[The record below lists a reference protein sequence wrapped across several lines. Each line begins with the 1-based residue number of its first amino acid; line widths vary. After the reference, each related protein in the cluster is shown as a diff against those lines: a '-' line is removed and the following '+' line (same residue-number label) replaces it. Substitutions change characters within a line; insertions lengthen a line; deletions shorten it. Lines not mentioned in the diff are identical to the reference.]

1 MIARNFLNDIPWRW
15 MLVWLIL
22 PCLPI
27 VLCWPIGGPPM
38 RPEIVLM
45 GAVALIGSQLPWL
58 LVRRLLLIGMTLMVT
73 AMYVS
78 KTFNLNI
85 VDYTMLWPFLS
96 EVKPWRSPEYLI
108 GGVVIAGAL
117 VAEWRL
123 APTVE
128 RIRGVR
134 QWALA
139 LLAPLAIANTDKAA
153 TDATASTYMGLPD
166 PAKPFAS
173 ATRLAGVEQPKAAK
187 RNLVVVLV
195 EALGDPIEPG
205 DRAVFDR
212 DWNRPEWRARYD
224 VVRGT
229 TPYYGSTTSGEMRE
243 LCSRWADVTKVDFAT
258 MDCLPARY
266 DRAGYETTAWHSF
279 SGWFFERTAWWPKL
293 GFEHTKFAEDMKQM
307 GARPCGGVFP
317 GACDPDV
324 PALIADQLK
333 RGGKPQMHYWV
344 TLNSHLPVLDDP
356 SLGTTNCS
364 YGGAA
369 LADGPPMLCR
379 IYVIH
384 HQLADALTKMA
395 LDPALPPTDILI
407 VGDHMPPF
415 FQRGARVRYAGD
427 RVPWIMLRAK
437 N

>member
-1 MIARNFLNDIPWRW
+1 M
-15 MLVWLIL
+15 
-22 PCLPI
+22 
-27 VLCWPIGGPPM
+27 
-38 RPEIVLM
+38 
-45 GAVALIGSQLPWL
+45 
-58 LVRRLLLIGMTLMVT
+58 
-73 AMYVS
+73 
-78 KTFNLNI
+78 
-85 VDYTMLWPFLS
+85 
-96 EVKPWRSPEYLI
+96 
-108 GGVVIAGAL
+108 
-117 VAEWRL
+117 
-123 APTVE
+123 
-128 RIRGVR
+128 
-134 QWALA
+134 
-139 LLAPLAIANTDKAA
+139 
-153 TDATASTYMGLPD
+153 
-166 PAKPFAS
+166 
-173 ATRLAGVEQPKAAK
+173 
-187 RNLVVVLV
+187 
-195 EALGDPIEPG
+195 
-205 DRAVFDR
+205 
-212 DWNRPEWRARYD
+212 
-224 VVRGT
+224 
-229 TPYYGSTTSGEMRE
+229 
-243 LCSRWADVTKVDFAT
+243 TKVDFAKL
-258 MDCLPARY
+258 DCLPARY

-317 GACDPDV
+317 GACDTDV

-427 RVPWIMLRAK
+427 RVPWILLKAK